1 MQLRMTTLERAF
13 ELAGSGD
20 FDNIYSL
27 KQRLS
32 HEGYVVDQ
40 LTGPVLLAQIK
51 SLMRSAHGESAP
63 AERESDE
70 PCDPAAEKSPLAL

>member
-20 FDNIYSL
+20 FADIYSL

-32 HEGYVVDQ
+32 REGYVVDQ

-51 SLMRSAHGESAP
+51 SLMRAARGELPPP
-63 AERESDE
+63 ASSE
-70 PCDPAAEKSPLAL
+70 